1 MNLRTLIFDLHD
13 IVYVIIFILSFG
25 SVMREVFVA
34 KRFKYYC
41 KELFYAKSIVTYY
54 ISALLVIQL
63 AECCY
68 FKINKYLIAGLG
80 KIIIDGGIILASI
93 LVSSGWMID
102 LFYKFSISNKPKIM
116 KELSLNET
124 EKTYIICW
132 SCIAT
137 ILTSSIFNY
146 YICVYAA
153 AIFLGRFAWFDTK
166 KSIKVVFDVMDDNNP
181 KIHDHNIVRIKTM
194 VLLGSFLCTTI
205 YAILRLVFHYTGG
218 YFR

>member
-1 MNLRTLIFDLHD
+1 MNLQTFILDIHD
-13 IVYVIIFILSFG
+13 IIYVIVFILSFG
-25 SVMREVFVA
+25 SILREVFVA
-34 KRFKYYC
+34 KNFKYNC
-41 KELFYAKSIVTYY
+41 KELYNAKSIITYY
-54 ISALLVIQL
+54 ISALLAIQL

-68 FKINKYLIAGLG
+68 FKINQYLNAGVG
-80 KIIIDGGIILASI
+80 KFIIDGGVIIASI

-102 LFYKFSISNKPKIM
+102 LFYKFSLGNKPKLM
-116 KELSLNET
+116 KDVSFNRT

-153 AIFLGRFAWFDTK
+153 AIFLGRFAWFDTN
-166 KSIKVVFDVMDDNNP
+166 KSLRVVFDVMDDNNP
-181 KIHDHNIVRIKTM
+181 EIRDRNIVKIRTM
-194 VLLGSFLCTTI
+194 VLMGSFLCTTT